1 MSSFRRDVGDRKKAL
16 IELLDMEKTM
26 SKMKIH

>member
-16 IELLDMEKTM
+16 IELLEMEKTM